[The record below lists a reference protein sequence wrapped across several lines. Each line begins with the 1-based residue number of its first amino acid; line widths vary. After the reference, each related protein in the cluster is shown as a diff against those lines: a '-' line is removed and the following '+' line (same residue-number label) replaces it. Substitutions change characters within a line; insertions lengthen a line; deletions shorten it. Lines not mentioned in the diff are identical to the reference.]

1 MTQTPTEE
9 YLKQPYARILIP
21 DEEGGYSAEI
31 LEFPGC
37 FAEGETADET
47 MQALERAAES
57 WIEAALEQGQEIP
70 APFVNQGYGGKV
82 ALRLPRSVHRKA
94 AQFAAR
100 DGTSLNQHLLS
111 CIAGGIGASELYTR
125 LANQL
130 TETIATR
137 LEEFCQKTEERLS
150 AATNHVVH
158 IALVNNSFSLAA
170 PPRLARGV
178 LQNVSPTRGNDSTN
192 MQMTLEGVFNVGGNV

>member
-1 MTQTPTEE
+1 MTQKSAQE

-57 WIEAALEQGQEIP
+57 WIEAALEQGQDIP
-70 APFVNQGYGGKV
+70 APFVNQGYSGKV
-82 ALRLPRSVHRKA
+82 ALRLPGSVHRKA
-94 AQFAAR
+94 AQFASR

-130 TETIATR
+130 TETITAR
-137 LEEFCQKTEERLS
+137 VEEFCQRTEERLT
-150 AATNHVVH
+150 AATNHVIS
-158 IALVNNSFSLAA
+158 IALVNNSVSIAV
-170 PPRLARGV
+170 PPGRPRGR
-178 LQNVSPTRGNDSTN
+178 LQNVQRNLSAGHASTST
-192 MQMTLEGVFNVGGNV
+192 QMTLEGVFNG

>member
-1 MTQTPTEE
+1 MTQKSAQE
-9 YLKQPYARILIP
+9 YVKQPYARILIP
-21 DEEGGYSAEI
+21 DEQGGYSAEI

-70 APFVNQGYGGKV
+70 SPFINHGYGGKV
-82 ALRLPRSVHRKA
+82 ALRLPRSIHRKA

-130 TETIATR
+130 TETITKRIDSYLNQAEENLRTAANRITNIVFVSNQVGIPLLFGQPQEMLRNVR
-137 LEEFCQKTEERLS
+137 LHGLDET
-150 AATNHVVH
+150 AATDKEMK
-158 IALVNNSFSLAA
+158 LGG
-170 PPRLARGV
+170 GV
-178 LQNVSPTRGNDSTN
+178 LHG
-192 MQMTLEGVFNVGGNV
+192 

>member
-1 MTQTPTEE
+1 MTQKSAQE
-9 YLKQPYARILIP
+9 YVKQPYARILIP
-21 DEEGGYSAEI
+21 DEQGGYSAEI

-70 APFVNQGYGGKV
+70 SPFINHGYGGKV
-82 ALRLPRSVHRKA
+82 ALRLPRSIHRKA

-130 TETIATR
+130 TETITKRIDSYINQA
-137 LEEFCQKTEERLS
+137 EENLRIAANRITNIVFVSNQVGIPLLFGQPQEMLRNVHLHGLDET
-150 AATNHVVH
+150 AATDKEMK
-158 IALVNNSFSLAA
+158 LL
-170 PPRLARGV
+170 G
-178 LQNVSPTRGNDSTN
+178 
-192 MQMTLEGVFNVGGNV
+192 GVFHG

>member
-1 MTQTPTEE
+1 MEQKSIQA

-21 DEEGGYSAEI
+21 DEAGGYSAEI

-47 MQALERAAES
+47 MQALESAAES
-57 WIEAALEQGQEIP
+57 WIDAALEQGQEIP
-70 APFVNQGYGGKV
+70 SPFLNQGYGGKV

-94 AQFAAR
+94 AQFAYR

-125 LANQL
+125 LADQL
-130 TETIATR
+130 TETITTK
-137 LEEFCQKTEERLS
+137 LEEFCKKTEEHLK
-150 AATNHVVH
+150 AATSQVTN
-158 IALVNNSFSLAA
+158 IALGSNWVSMAVPSG
-170 PPRLARGV
+170 RSHGV
-178 LQNVSPTRGNDSTN
+178 LQNIHINPFVDKASTSI
-192 MQMTLEGVFNVGGNV
+192 EVKVGGGVFNV

>member
-1 MTQTPTEE
+1 MAQKSTEE

-21 DEEGGYSAEI
+21 DEQGGYSAEI

-37 FAEGETADET
+37 VAEGDTADET

-57 WIEAALEQGQEIP
+57 WIEAALEQGYEIP
-70 APFVNQGYGGKV
+70 SPFINQGYGGKI

-94 AQFAAR
+94 AQFASR

-125 LANQL
+125 LTNQL
-130 TETIATR
+130 TETITTK
-137 LEEFCQKTEERLS
+137 LEEFCKKTEEHLK
-150 AATNHVVH
+150 AATNQVTH
-158 IALVNNSFSLAA
+158 IALVNNWISMAV
-170 PPRLARGV
+170 PPGRSRGI
-178 LQNVSPTRGNDSTN
+178 LQNIRINPFANKASTSTE
-192 MQMTLEGVFNVGGNV
+192 MTLGGVVFNG

>member
-1 MTQTPTEE
+1 MTQKSVQE

-21 DEEGGYSAEI
+21 DADGGYSAEI

-94 AQFAAR
+94 AQFASR

-111 CIAGGIGASELYTR
+111 CIAGGVGASELYTR
-125 LANQL
+125 LVDQL
-130 TETIATR
+130 TETITKKM
-137 LEEFCQKTEERLS
+137 EEHFKVTEEHLTIV
-150 AATNHVVH
+150 TNRVTN
-158 IALVNNSFSLAA
+158 IALVNNLFSLPVGSGQLQKILQDLRVDHLSDRAVA
-170 PPRLARGV
+170 GIEMKIVEVGV
-178 LQNVSPTRGNDSTN
+178 NG
-192 MQMTLEGVFNVGGNV
+192 

>member
-1 MTQTPTEE
+1 MAQKSIQE

-21 DEEGGYSAEI
+21 DEAGGYSAEI

-47 MQALERAAES
+47 MQALESAAES

-70 APFVNQGYGGKV
+70 SPFMNQGYGGKV

-125 LANQL
+125 LTNEL
-130 TETIATR
+130 TQTITTK
-137 LEEFCQKTEERLS
+137 LEEYCKKTEDHLK
-150 AATNHVVH
+150 AATNHVTN
-158 IALVNNSFSLAA
+158 IALVNNWFSMAV
-170 PPRLARGV
+170 PPGQSRGV
-178 LQNVSPTRGNDSTN
+178 LQNVHINHSPDKASTSTE
-192 MQMTLEGVFNVGGNV
+192 MKLVGGVFNG